1 MRLSEARLKEIE
13 AIPDEEIDTSEIP
26 ELSDDFWQNAQ
37 MIVPPNNVIVERD
50 VFEWFKTHAIDVS
63 TQINAVLRDY
73 VSAHQNVA

>member
-37 MIVPPNNVIVERD
+37 MIVPEPYLRVDED
-50 VFEWFKTHAIDVS
+50 LLDWFKAQAQDYPTLVN
-63 TQINAVLRDY
+63 TVLRNY
-73 VSAHQNVA
+73 VEAHQNVA

>member
-37 MIVPPNNVIVERD
+37 MIVPENNVIVERD
-50 VFEWFKTHAIDVS
+50 VFEWFKNHAQDVS

-73 VSAHQNVA
+73 VSAHQNAP

>member
-1 MRLSEARLKEIE
+1 MRLSDARIKEIE

-26 ELSDDFWQNAQ
+26 ELDDDFWQNAQ
-37 MIVPPNNVIVERD
+37 MIVPENNVIVERD

-63 TQINAVLRDY
+63 TQINGVLRDY

>member
-26 ELSDDFWQNAQ
+26 ELDDDFWQNAQ